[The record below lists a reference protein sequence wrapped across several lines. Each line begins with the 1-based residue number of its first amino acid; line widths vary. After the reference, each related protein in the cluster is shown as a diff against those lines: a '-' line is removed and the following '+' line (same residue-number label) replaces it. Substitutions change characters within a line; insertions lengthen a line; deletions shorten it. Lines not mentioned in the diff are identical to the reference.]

1 MEVSPETL
9 KVNDTVTLG
18 RYYINDDTHKEPVE
32 WRVLALKDHKAL
44 LISKYALGAKTLEN
58 SYSDDTSWAE
68 STLRVWLNWE
78 FFQEVFSGAEKG
90 RIVTSLVKNQG
101 INEFRINS
109 GADTYVRV
117 FLLSVDEAR
126 AYFKDA
132 NDRLVQPTP
141 YAKRHG
147 TWAGTYSGNTWW
159 WLRTRGRFTNHF
171 AYVDNETDIRVKGL
185 AGSNYYGAVRP
196 ALWFNLKDLKNE
208 SLKTK

>member
-1 MEVSPETL
+1 MRTFHNPNEHPFRHLSIVQRLDRKHPL
-9 KVNDTVTLG
+9 KLHEHLY
-18 RYYINDDTHKEPVE
+18 RYGDRNFLQRDQQ
-32 WRVLALKDHKAL
+32 
-44 LISKYALGAKTLEN
+44 
-58 SYSDDTSWAE
+58 
-68 STLRVWLNWE
+68 
-78 FFQEVFSGAEKG
+78 FFQEVFSRAEKG
-90 RIVTSLVKNQG
+90 RSGTSLVKNQG

-109 GADTYVRV
+109 GADTYDRV

>member
-1 MEVSPETL
+1 M
-9 KVNDTVTLG
+9 
-18 RYYINDDTHKEPVE
+18 
-32 WRVLALKDHKAL
+32 
-44 LISKYALGAKTLEN
+44 
-58 SYSDDTSWAE
+58 
-68 STLRVWLNWE
+68 
-78 FFQEVFSGAEKG
+78 
-90 RIVTSLVKNQG
+90 
-101 INEFRINS
+101 
-109 GADTYVRV
+109 ADTYDRV